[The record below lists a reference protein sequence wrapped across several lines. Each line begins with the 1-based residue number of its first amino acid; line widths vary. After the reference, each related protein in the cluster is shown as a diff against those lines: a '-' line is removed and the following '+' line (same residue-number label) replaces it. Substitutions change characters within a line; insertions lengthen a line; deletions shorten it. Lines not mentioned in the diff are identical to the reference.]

1 MNKTTRAISLLGLL
15 WSSLALVACGGGG
28 GGSSTSTPMVDS
40 YGVTQSSSF
49 DGGVASAAGINGAA
63 ADGAVL
69 ANAPVTITD
78 SAGHSVSATTNSNG
92 IYHARID
99 GFVPPMVGVVT
110 KPDGSRWY
118 APGTAAPVARSFIVL
133 NLTGLSDKLASDVVS
148 AAGLSG
154 SSRLT
159 PTLLAA
165 NSTALAQAKANLN
178 SNLSSQI
185 TAAGLSTSAFDP
197 VTTLLTNTNTGY
209 DLLLNGL
216 AISNTATTPTVIGT
230 RYSLGGS
237 ISGLGSATG
246 LSLKN
251 GSDTLFV
258 NAGATSFA
266 FSRLIA
272 PGASYSVSV
281 ASQPSGLTC
290 SVNNGSGTMGTAALT
305 NVAVVCSTSVASLG
319 GSVSGLGSASGLVLA
334 NGSQTVSVPA
344 NASSFTFPS
353 NLTLGASYWVTVQT
367 QPTGATCAVN
377 NGGGTVTSIAPIT
390 SVQVQCVLN
399 TYPLGGS
406 VSGLSTS
413 GLVLGITAQ
422 SVNVPANAVSW
433 SFPAGVAVGVNYNV
447 AVRAQPVG
455 ATCSVANGSGTMGSS
470 AINSVA
476 VSCSSASYSLGGRIS
491 GLTGSGLVL
500 SALGQSLTVAANA
513 TQFTFATPV
522 AAGTAYNVQVQTQP
536 SGQTCSVSNGSG
548 SITGSAVSN
557 VQISCSSS
565 ATTLGGSVT
574 GLTGSGLVVASNGQ
588 SLPISAPGTGTSTTF
603 VFPQALAYGT
613 PYDVTVP
620 TQPTNQ
626 YCSVGNG
633 KGTMA
638 GVNVSNVQLNCGA
651 GSFALSGTANGL
663 LGPLTLVVSSTGDTA
678 ALTVAKPGFSFATL
692 IPVGTRYRVYSQFPA
707 LRAYAC
713 NAADGTLP
721 PGGVSLV
728 LSCFTQYAHTL
739 TISGLASGASLGLSM
754 TFSYPAGS
762 SPDQSD
768 TMTQTFTASNGT
780 LTYYLP
786 VGASYSYGITAQPT
800 SGSCA
805 LSPTGTGSG
814 SQTTNGSAV
823 KFSCQ

>member
-49 DGGVASAAGINGAA
+49 DGGVSSAAGINGAA
-63 ADGAVL
+63 ADGTVL
-69 ANAPVTITD
+69 ANAPITITD

-99 GFVPPMVGVVT
+99 GFVPPLVGVVT
-110 KPDGSRWY
+110 KPDGSRWFS
-118 APGTAAPVARSFIVL
+118 PGTSAPVARSFIVL
-133 NLTGLSDKLASDVVS
+133 NLTGLTDKLASDVVS
-148 AAGLSG
+148 AAGQSG

-185 TAAGLSTSAFDP
+185 TAAGLSTSTFDP
-197 VTTLLTNTNTGY
+197 VSTLLTNTNTGY
-209 DLLLNGL
+209 DQLLNGL
-216 AISNTATTPTVIGT
+216 AISNTASTPTVIGT

-237 ISGLGSATG
+237 ISGLGSASG

-251 GSDTLFV
+251 GNDTVFV
-258 NAGATSFA
+258 SAGATSFA

-344 NASSFTFPS
+344 NAGSFTFPN

-367 QPTGATCAVN
+367 QPNGATCAVN
-377 NGGGTVTSIAPIT
+377 SGGGTVTSIAPIT

-399 TYPLGGS
+399 TYPLSGS

-447 AVRAQPVG
+447 VVRAQPVG
-455 ATCSVANGSGTMGSS
+455 ATCSVANGSGTMGAS
-470 AINSVA
+470 AVNSVT
-476 VSCSSASYSLGGRIS
+476 VSCSSASYSLGGSIS

-536 SGQTCSVSNGSG
+536 TGQTCSVSNGSG

-565 ATTLGGSVT
+565 ATTLGGSVS

-588 SLPISAPGTGTSTTF
+588 TLAIPVPATGTSTTF
-603 VFPQALAYGT
+603 IFPQALAYGT

-633 KGTMA
+633 KGSMA
-638 GVNVSNVQLNCGA
+638 GLNVSNVQLNCGP

-739 TISGLASGASLGLSM
+739 TVSGLASGTSLGLSM
-754 TFSYPAGS
+754 TFSYPTGS

-786 VGASYSYGITAQPT
+786 VGASYSYGITAQPA

-805 LSPTGTGSG
+805 ISPTGTGSG